1 MSSSGEVRLPDQGS
15 ASIVCPR
22 EKSFMTPCVA
32 RDGNLALSDDHHCV
46 GCGIGPDQIAD
57 EFAAV
62 VRRYVER
69 PRQ

>member
-1 MSSSGEVRLPDQGS
+1 MSEVRLPDQDG

-32 RDGNLALSDDHHCV
+32 RDGALALAGYHCV
-46 GCGIGPDQIAD
+46 GCGIDAEVIAD

-62 VRRYVER
+62 VRRYVELKSQR
-69 PRQ
+69 PS